1 MIETII
7 IYDCSGKTQP
17 NEGPMFD
24 TTNSTSTW
32 LFAIDKK
39 ITCHLCEPVLRIS
52 SSNLCKFQKDPGNKR
67 KQTDEPGWF
76 QRVSLSCRRNR
87 LVPFMLLGDVISS
100 VGRKKRH
107 CSSCQKI
114 DASTT
119 RTAPGISR
127 LSSLFCFS
135 FFYFFSFPPCF
146 LSFFAVAFFFF
157 ASLGF
162 LWKDTHPNATD
173 PAPICALFYTY
184 RLWCVAHGTDKQ
196 KTRRPLDCSL
206 GTVLHQLGYIYP
218 FISAPILDKKRW

>member
-1 MIETII
+1 ME
-7 IYDCSGKTQP
+7 KTQS

-39 ITCHLCEPVLRIS
+39 ITCHLCEPVLRIF
-52 SSNLCKFQKDPGNKR
+52 SSNLCKFQKNPGNKR
-67 KQTDEPGWF
+67 KRRQTDEPGWF

-127 LSSLFCFS
+127 LSSLFCIS

-146 LSFFAVAFFFF
+146 LSFFAVAFFFLLPLVSF
-157 ASLGF
+157 E
-162 LWKDTHPNATD
+162 KTHIRTQPIPPQSAPSFTPTD
-173 PAPICALFYTY
+173 CGVWHMAPTN
-184 RLWCVAHGTDKQ
+184 K
-196 KTRRPLDCSL
+196 KLDVPS
-206 GTVLHQLGYIYP
+206 TVLSARFYINSVIFILLFRHQY
-218 FISAPILDKKRW
+218 